1 MTRSLIALLLAAA
14 ATWAHADA
22 QRERLQALRAQAD
35 AALAAKERDCATRF
49 MVAGCIEAAR
59 REHREVLAQLRQ
71 DTLRIDDAQRRAA
84 AKARVELLA
93 EKERAQ
99 AARASEPEAEPRV
112 RAAREPRAEAD
123 AGARDEPVKSSKP
136 TEPIQSIEPGAP
148 GAPAAPARPAKSVKP
163 PPRAAASR
171 PASNPDRA
179 TVEQRS
185 REQFEA
191 RQRAMQSR
199 REEVEARN
207 AARRAQGKAAAPL
220 PLPEGASSPR

>member
-1 MTRSLIALLLAAA
+1 MTRSLLALLLAAA

-112 RAAREPRAEAD
+112 RAARAPRAEAV
-123 AGARDEPVKSSKP
+123 AGARDEPLKSSKP
-136 TEPIQSIEPGAP
+136 TEPIEPIEPG
-148 GAPAAPARPAKSVKP
+148 APARPAKLVKP
-163 PPRAAASR
+163 APRAAASK

-191 RQRAMQSR
+191 RQRAVQSR

-207 AARRAQGKAAAPL
+207 AARRSQGKAAAPL